1 MFMANTISQK
11 IDAYAQANL
20 KAIKQEEAKTGKH
33 LTKYDIAERM
43 VKNKKLTSGE
53 LNSWLKTTEG
63 NKECSLSAAQ
73 KNALK
78 NTSAWTFAGF
88 GGVNNDENTH
98 YTARLENASKKAP
111 KNPVE
116 KQNAISHRQMKLNE
130 TVAERK
136 KQAAELKKQI
146 QEQKA
151 INPKKALEEQK
162 FKAHVDSVK
171 VSEEDKN
178 KTAIELS
185 KELENKEKLNNAI
198 NDVKDFA
205 KNATKGILHTVGAPI
220 SGAIDVIAISLED
233 NLYAPEE
240 VTQNTELCL
249 GYKNMNPKEMIGELE
264 KQQKQI
270 QNEIADLKQ
279 TIAKYEKNMP
289 TTFAEYKQREKN
301 EKFLSDIYDSAK
313 LSGYK
318 DGNYS
323 EIKEALNRN
332 LQWCKDKLQQ
342 RLSDNTDLGQAI
354 YELEMGEQNK
364 ILTPKEQVEFEKKYN
379 LIEEW

>member
-1 MFMANTISQK
+1 MGNNTISQK

-20 KAIKQEEAKTGKH
+20 QSLRQEEAKTGKH

-78 NTSAWTFAGF
+78 YTSAWTLAGF
-88 GGVNNDENTH
+88 GGVNNDENH
-98 YTARLENASKKAP
+98 YTARLENASKKVP

-116 KQNAISHRQMKLNE
+116 KQNAISGYHIKLNE

-136 KQAAELKKQI
+136 KQAAELQKQI
-146 QEQKA
+146 QEQKNV
-151 INPKKALEEQK
+151 NPNKTLAEYK
-162 FKAHVDSVK
+162 FKKHVDSVK
-171 VSEEDKN
+171 VSEDDKN
-178 KTAIELS
+178 KTAMELS
-185 KELENKEKLNNAI
+185 KEVENKEKLNNAI

-205 KNATKGILHTVGAPI
+205 EDTAKGIAMIVGSPI
-220 SGAIDVIAISLED
+220 AGAIDLLNSGDDGLSMHQVDVTNEVFVGFD
-233 NLYAPEE
+233 ENL
-240 VTQNTELCL
+240 T
-249 GYKNMNPKEMIGELE
+249 PKEKIGELE
-264 KQQKQI
+264 KRQKQN
-270 QNEIADLKQ
+270 QNKIADLKQ

-289 TTFAEYKQREKN
+289 ATFAEYKQREKN
-301 EKFLSDIYDSAK
+301 EKFLSDITDGAK
-313 LSGYK
+313 LSAYK

-323 EIKEALNRN
+323 AIKEELNLK
-332 LQWCKDKLQQ
+332 LQWRKEELQK
-342 RLSDNTDLGQAI
+342 RISANTNFAQAI

-364 ILTPKEQVEFEKKYN
+364 TLTPKEQVEFAEKYH
-379 LIEEW
+379 LE

>member
-1 MFMANTISQK
+1 MFMAPTISQK

-20 KAIKQEEAKTGKH
+20 KALKQEEAKTGRKM
-33 LTKYDIAERM
+33 TKFDIAQHM
-43 VKNKKLTSGE
+43 LQHGKLNKNE
-53 LNSWLKTTEG
+53 YANWMNTTEG
-63 NKECSLSAAQ
+63 FNAQ
-73 KNALK
+73 AMTQQQKTALRQG
-78 NTSAWTFAGF
+78 NVWGFAGY
-88 GGVNNDENTH
+88 GGGEESYLDSMTSF
-98 YTARLENASKKAP
+98 AQ

-116 KQNAISHRQMKLNE
+116 KQNAIFHRQMKLNE
-130 TVAERK
+130 TVADRK
-136 KQAAELKKQI
+136 KKAAELYKQI

-162 FKAHVDSVK
+162 FKAHIDSVK

-205 KNATKGILHTVGAPI
+205 ENATKEILHIAGAPI

-240 VTQNTELCL
+240 VTQNTELYF

-270 QNEIADLKQ
+270 QNEIADLEQ

-301 EKFLSDIYDSAK
+301 EEFLSDIPDDAK

-323 EIKEALNRN
+323 EIKEALSQN

-364 ILTPKEQVEFEKKYN
+364 TLTPKEQVEFAEKYHLEK
-379 LIEEW
+379 E